1 MLIHFGPD
9 HLNPEWAG
17 SVVCIGTFDG
27 VHLGHQTLIKKTV
40 ELGHQKHLPSVVLTF
55 DRHPAEI
62 LAPDHA
68 PLPIN
73 TLDQNLD
80 LINALGVSATVILP
94 FNQKLA
100 DCPAEQFYQTILKNH
115 LKAESIVIGHD
126 FAFGHNRQGTPDWLQ
141 QRIETH
147 ILEPVEINH
156 LRVSSS
162 QIRHAIKTG
171 NCEVAAQLL
180 GRPFQIKAPI
190 VAGQQLGRT
199 LGYPT
204 ANLARSSNLC
214 SLPHGIYACQAET
227 PFGLFTAAA
236 SIGTRP
242 TVQGTHPTIEAFL
255 LDYTGESLY
264 GHIIALDFHHR
275 LRDELKFNGLEELKS
290 QMAID
295 VQQTRQIIASAT
307 SNH

>member
-9 HLNPEWAG
+9 HLKPEWIG

-27 VHLGHQTLIKKTV
+27 VHLGHQALIKQTV
-40 ELGHQKHLPSVVLTF
+40 ELAHQKLLPSVVLTF

-62 LAPDHA
+62 LAPDRA
-68 PLPIN
+68 PCAIN
-73 TLDQNLD
+73 TLDQNLE
-80 LINALGVSATVILP
+80 LIKSLGVSATVILP

-115 LKAESIVIGHD
+115 LRAEAMVIGHD
-126 FAFGHNRQGTPDWLQ
+126 FAFGHNRQGTPEWLS

-147 ILEPVEINH
+147 ILEPVTVDKI
-156 LRVSSS
+156 RVSSS
-162 QIRHAIKTG
+162 QIREAIQSG
-171 NCEVAAQLL
+171 DCETVQKLL
-180 GRPFQIKAPI
+180 GRPFKIKAPI

-204 ANLARSSNLC
+204 ANLARSSELC
-214 SLPHGIYACQAET
+214 SLPHGIYACTAET
-227 PFGLFTAAA
+227 PFGSFTAAT

-255 LDYTGESLY
+255 LDYPGDSLY
-264 GHIIALDFHHR
+264 GHIITLNFHHR
-275 LRDELKFNGLEELKS
+275 LRDELNFNGLEELKA